1 MCHSLHAAGIELAAC
16 YRHFDHARRESQ
28 KEAVT
33 DAVQREREQ
42 LPGLRR
48 VRPTPGTHTVQIN
61 LQQIKGVQGESQT
74 QFTPRTHSNT
84 V

>member
-1 MCHSLHAAGIELAAC
+1 M
-16 YRHFDHARRESQ
+16 
-28 KEAVT
+28 T

-61 LQQIKGVQGESQT
+61 LQQIKRVQGESQT
-74 QFTPRTHSNT
+74 QFTPENT